1 MDSLTQEEWFRE
13 RKAKSLE
20 LMTVRVTIG
29 EGIIYLLKT
38 ESGVIVIKNKR
49 VFISLGIFGG
59 VVIGFLFLC
68 GFGLVTL
75 VNTIQE
81 TSDADGESN
90 LIAAQK
96 EVDAKNF
103 DDSPPPT
110 VEKPAIVVP
119 QPNDTDPK
127 EPTPPI
133 DPPADDLSEFIEQ
146 SEKMVA
152 RFWPRLDSNDDG
164 KLDSDEIS
172 STQDPASM
180 KKADTDRDGEISK
193 DELITFMAIRMKA
206 NAESSTQIAKT
217 PIPAEANKP
226 DPKTASTTDPKDSK
240 PPIEPPAADVS
251 EFIEQSERTVAR
263 FWPIWDQ
270 DDNGKLAA
278 DEISPSQMATLGL
291 RNADSDKDGVISK
304 EEFIATVAKRMKVTL
319 HYLRFNVIGPDGEFV
334 VVDEKFEKFARLQ
347 IRKYDENDNGLLDGT
362 EVSVAIRTSSL
373 INPITDINS
382 NGEINPK
389 ELAWTLSRRG
399 GGTTKVAE
407 PKTDPASAPEDPK
420 PLSETTPVDDLSE
433 FMELGEKVLVVFW
446 PRFDL
451 NDDGKIDKDEMI
463 LYASPTYLVKRDSN
477 NDDVVTK
484 EEYAKFFA
492 KRLKKIS
499 EASATEL
506 ADFAKGFEAHAART
520 LAIRDKNK
528 NGVLDGAEVELST
541 YSDLNSDGEITLR
554 ELALAGWL
562 GR

>member
-146 SEKMVA
+146 SEKMLA
-152 RFWPRLDSNDDG
+152 SFWPRLDSNDDG
-164 KLDSDEIS
+164 KLDSEEIS

-180 KKADTDRDGEISK
+180 KKADIDQDGEISK
-193 DELITFMAIRMKA
+193 AEFVTSMAKRMKA
-206 NAESSTQIAKT
+206 NAESSAQTVNAPS
-217 PIPAEANKP
+217 PIEANKP
-226 DPKTASTTDPKDSK
+226 DPKTASITVITSI
-240 PPIEPPAADVS
+240 PPFAADAS

-270 DDNGKLAA
+270 DDDGKLDA

-304 EEFIATVAKRMKVTL
+304 EEFIATVAKRMKATL
-319 HYLRFNVIGPDGEFV
+319 NYLRFNVIGPDGEFV

-373 INPITDINS
+373 INPIADINS

>member
-1 MDSLTQEEWFRE
+1 
-13 RKAKSLE
+13 
-20 LMTVRVTIG
+20 MTVRDTIG
-29 EGIIYLLKT
+29 ERIRHLQKT
-38 ESGVIVIKNKR
+38 ESGVIVSKNKR
-49 VFISLGIFGG
+49 VYISLGIFGG
-59 VVIGFLFLC
+59 AIVGFLCFC
-68 GFGLVTL
+68 GFGLVAL

-81 TSDADGESN
+81 NSDSN
-90 LIAAQK
+90 ANDEMKTIAAR
-96 EVDAKNF
+96 EDAARGNF
-103 DDSPPPT
+103 DDSPPPH
-110 VEKPAIVVP
+110 VEKPAVIAP
-119 QPNDTDPK
+119 QSDEIDEKPAAIPAVKSAK
-127 EPTPPI
+127 EQ
-133 DPPADDLSEFIEQ
+133 ADLSEFIEQ
-146 SEKMVA
+146 ADSITA
-152 RFWPRLDSNDDG
+152 RFWPALDTNDDG
-164 KLDSDEIS
+164 KIDAEEIS
-172 STQDPASM
+172 SARDPASM
-180 KKADTDRDGEISK
+180 KKADTNRDGEISK
-193 DELITFMAIRMKA
+193 EEFTVSMAIRLKA
-206 NAESSTQIAKT
+206 RAESAAQTVNAPS
-217 PIPAEANKP
+217 PIEANKP
-226 DPKTASTTDPKDSK
+226 DPKTASITDPKDSK

-270 DDNGKLAA
+270 DDDGKLDA

-304 EEFIATVAKRMKVTL
+304 EEFIATVAKRMKATL
-319 HYLRFNVIGPDGEFV
+319 NYLRFNVIGPDGEFV
-334 VVDEKFEKFARLQ
+334 VVDEKYLKFAITQ
-347 IRKYDENDNGLLDGT
+347 IHRYDENDNGLLDGA
-362 EVSVAIRTSSL
+362 EVSVAMLKSSM
-373 INPITDINS
+373 IKPIADINS

-420 PLSETTPVDDLSE
+420 PLSETTPVADLSE